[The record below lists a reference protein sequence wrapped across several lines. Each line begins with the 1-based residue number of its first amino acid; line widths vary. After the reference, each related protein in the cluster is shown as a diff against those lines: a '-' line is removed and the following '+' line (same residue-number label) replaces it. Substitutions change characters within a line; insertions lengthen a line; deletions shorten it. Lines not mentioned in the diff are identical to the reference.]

1 MYLTSPELLQCDEF
15 LLKVIQRLVATL
27 QPEQIILF
35 GASVEYTAQQQDGPV
50 LLLVAPDGR
59 LNFNLKDWEAQAQ
72 SCLADLNGQ
81 IEIVVT
87 KERLT
92 RSSRKNLQGTLSGK
106 IWTEGK
112 ILYEKA
118 VEMRHYPHLHGWDDE
133 KVYFHVPNLPSR
145 CVSAE
150 PELMERLVAV
160 CQEYYGIR

>member
-1 MYLTSPELLQCDEF
+1 MYLASAELLQCDEF

-35 GASVEYTAQQQDGPV
+35 GASVQYTAQQQDGPV

-59 LNFNLKDWEAQAQ
+59 LNFNLKDWEAQAR
-72 SCLADLNGQ
+72 SCLKDLERQ

-87 KERLT
+87 TERLT
-92 RSSRKNLQGTLSGK
+92 RSSRKNLQGKLEGK

-133 KVYFHVPNLPSR
+133 KIYFRVPNQPSR